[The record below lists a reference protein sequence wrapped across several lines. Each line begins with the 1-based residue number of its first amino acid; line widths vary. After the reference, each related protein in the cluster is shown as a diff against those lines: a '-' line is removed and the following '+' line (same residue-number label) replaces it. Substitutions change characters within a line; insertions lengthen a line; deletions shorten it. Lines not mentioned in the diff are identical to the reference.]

1 MKSPFIIFFSSLLI
15 MFIAC
20 HQYDVDV
27 HNLSVNQ
34 FEKQM
39 RALLNHCIIDV
50 RTPEEYKEGHIH
62 NAININ
68 VDNADFETQIQKL
81 NKNKSFLV
89 YCRSGRRSNN
99 AIQKMI
105 KLGFYKVYNLDG
117 GIIAWQNEKKAISKI
132 STPLN
137 K

>member
-50 RTPEEYKEGHIH
+50 RTPEEYQEGHIH